1 MRGRVLD
8 PEEGGFGDYDENDYR
23 NRYKEFGS
31 NQNDRL
37 YNKRD
42 GRTGAESTSD
52 KGNGGKSIEEEGRRS
67 KLEYTAQK
75 NKLSVGLRMLK

>member
-1 MRGRVLD
+1 MRGGVLD
-8 PEEGGFGDYDENDYR
+8 PEEGGSGDYDENDHR

-52 KGNGGKSIEEEGRRS
+52 KVNGGESIEEEGRRS
-67 KLEYTAQK
+67 KLKYCAEK
-75 NKLSVGLRMLK
+75 